1 MVSLFSVRI
10 IASIIVL
17 CVVASISA
25 ALWLAS
31 ANDVRKKDEHQAVGL
46 TEMVQYTSEK
56 NNFSFSYPNTHQV
69 IEYSPDAL
77 VVATM
82 SGQTVMGVAQIRVL
96 TTSEIVDLEKY
107 AGEEARSMCSSET
120 AEYVIEC
127 TDILET
133 KPSVT
138 DSGITGIEF
147 YIHEQ
152 KTDLHKNE
160 SIEESKKGPF
170 FAYSL
175 TPHTVVMVYP
185 PQSIS
190 QKEVNTSMVSII
202 AESVTLPQ

>member
-17 CVVASISA
+17 FVVASISA

-77 VVATM
+77 VIATM

-107 AGEEARSMCSSET
+107 AGEEAKSMCSSET

-127 TDILET
+127 TDILGT